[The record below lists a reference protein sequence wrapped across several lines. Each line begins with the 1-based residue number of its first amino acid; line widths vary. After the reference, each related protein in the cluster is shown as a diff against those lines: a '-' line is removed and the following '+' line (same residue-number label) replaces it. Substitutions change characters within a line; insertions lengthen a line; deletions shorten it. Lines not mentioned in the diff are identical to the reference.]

1 MKHYLTRCSQFIIIL
16 FVLLATVQ
24 PVFAAESYRDLYI
37 SISDAIMNSKQGND
51 TKAEKA
57 VQSFEESWNKAGVK
71 ESKES
76 KAVEQALDQAKSAT
90 TDDER
95 LKTLTT
101 LSKALTALEKA
112 ENPVDEKAERKT
124 FLKTMTPELNRLET
138 VMKEGN
144 IDKLKAEYN
153 HFNIFWN
160 QKEKPVRSYDVAA
173 YGQIET
179 QISFMRITLADEN
192 PSMNDFQDQFNTL
205 KKYITAF
212 GNNKKVSA
220 TSNGTYSLQTLID
233 LIDDAK
239 TQIDD
244 KDYTKAAST
253 VKKFITTWPNVEG
266 DIRTKNASLY
276 TKIESDMPIIASDLM
291 KDAVDA
297 KDINSQLD
305 NFKQQIQLI
314 QDDQSYS
321 FWDSALILLR
331 EGLEALLIIIAL
343 VAFLKRSGNRHME
356 IWIYIGAGIGV
367 AVSAVLAIL
376 MSTIFNSSTINTSR
390 EMIEGYVG
398 LIAAAMMIGVGV
410 WLHSKSNIKAWN
422 AYIAK
427 QINHAMS
434 KQSVWAMAFI
444 SFLSVFREGA
454 ETLIFYMGIAPKM
467 STADF
472 SLGIAIAIAILSV
485 VAFLL
490 LRVSG
495 KIPIH
500 RFFAVATIFIYIL
513 AFKIIGVSIHT
524 LQLTD
529 TLPSTVLNS
538 VPVWAAIGFYPTV
551 ETIIGQV
558 ILLVLIAL
566 TIIYKKRKNNRL

>member
-1 MKHYLTRCSQFIIIL
+1 M
-16 FVLLATVQ
+16 
-24 PVFAAESYRDLYI
+24 
-37 SISDAIMNSKQGND
+37 
-51 TKAEKA
+51 
-57 VQSFEESWNKAGVK
+57 
-71 ESKES
+71 
-76 KAVEQALDQAKSAT
+76 
-90 TDDER
+90 
-95 LKTLTT
+95 
-101 LSKALTALEKA
+101 
-112 ENPVDEKAERKT
+112 
-124 FLKTMTPELNRLET
+124 
-138 VMKEGN
+138 
-144 IDKLKAEYN
+144 
-153 HFNIFWN
+153 
-160 QKEKPVRSYDVAA
+160 
-173 YGQIET
+173 
-179 QISFMRITLADEN
+179 
-192 PSMNDFQDQFNTL
+192 
-205 KKYITAF
+205 
-212 GNNKKVSA
+212 
-220 TSNGTYSLQTLID
+220 
-233 LIDDAK
+233 
-239 TQIDD
+239 
-244 KDYTKAAST
+244 
-253 VKKFITTWPNVEG
+253 
-266 DIRTKNASLY
+266 
-276 TKIESDMPIIASDLM
+276 
-291 KDAVDA
+291 
-297 KDINSQLD
+297 
-305 NFKQQIQLI
+305 I